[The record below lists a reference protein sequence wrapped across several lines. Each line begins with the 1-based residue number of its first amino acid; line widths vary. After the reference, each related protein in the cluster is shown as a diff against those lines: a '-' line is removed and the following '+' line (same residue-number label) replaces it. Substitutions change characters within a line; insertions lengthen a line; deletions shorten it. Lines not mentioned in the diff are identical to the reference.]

1 MDDLLNFFKNLSH
14 VKDFD
19 RIRIG
24 LASPEKIRS
33 WSYGEIKTPETINY
47 RSFKPEHEGL
57 FCARTFGPIKD
68 YECLCGKYKLF
79 KHQGIVCEKCGVE
92 VTKAS
97 VRRERLGHIELAAP
111 IAHIWHFKSLP
122 SRIGLLLDMS
132 LRDLERVLYFEMY
145 VVIEPGSTSLK
156 RGQLLSEVAYLEA
169 LETFGQDFD
178 ARMGGEAIY
187 ELLRSLDL
195 ALEVEKLRVLI
206 STCQSESV
214 RKKLGKRLLLFQA
227 FLRSGNKPEWMVLRV
242 LPVLP
247 PSLRPLV
254 PSEGMGRFVCSDL
267 NELYR
272 RVITRN
278 NRSKRLLA
286 LKAPGVVIRNE
297 LRMLQESVDALLDN
311 GRQHR
316 VVSGAN
322 RQPLQSLSD
331 MIKGKQGRF
340 RQNLLGKRVDF
351 SGRSVIVVDPCL
363 KLHQCGF
370 PKIMALELFKP
381 FLLFELQKRGL
392 AISIQA
398 ARLLVEDRVAEVWE
412 VLEDV
417 VVDFPV
423 LLNRIPTLCRLGIQA
438 FEPVLVDD
446 LAIHLHP
453 LVCRAFNAKFEG
465 DQMAVHVPLSLEAQV
480 EARVLL
486 MSGVNIFSPVNGE
499 PLFVP
504 SQEMIVGLFF
514 LTREGMGGEGL
525 VFADVAEVERAF
537 VNRVVGLQASVVV
550 RVGGV
555 RVNTTVGRAFLS
567 QSLPVGFP
575 FELINCCLTRERLL
589 GLLGFCFRRFG
600 LEETI
605 RFAESLMHFGFVF
618 ATRSGLSLGFDD
630 LEVPE
635 DKSGLIGEAMACVE
649 EVEEQYRCGL
659 ISGRQRYGHV
669 VDIWAQ
675 TRDKIADAVLSQLSV
690 NTQVFKEGVLEK
702 AESVLYMM
710 LKSGVCRLGEIR
722 EIVGMCGLRVK
733 ADGSFF
739 ENPVTASLCDG
750 LGVFEYF
757 FSSHNMRRRMAIL
770 AVKTANAGYLTRRL
784 VDVAQDV
791 VVVED
796 DCGTSEGLCLTA
808 LVRGGKVVVS
818 LGERVVGRVVAED
831 VFVEGE
837 SQPFVKA
844 GSFLDEDWVELLEDK
859 GVVEVKVR
867 SPITCES
874 EGGVCALCYGRDLG
888 RGVLVDVGEAV
899 GVIAAQSVGQS
910 VGEVTRFRGEFGG
923 AGVVEFVEVGCSGVL
938 VFEGV
943 RLVLQRLKSGV
954 SLGFQFVNVS
964 DSGVV
969 CVVDGSGGVC
979 ERHRVPYGAIFL
991 VNDGAVVEAGM
1002 QVAYWYSEVCPV
1014 ISEVAGF
1021 IRFVDMVEGVTVVR
1035 ELDDGNGRISY
1046 QVRSRSLWPLGSG
1059 ELRPGVKVVDKD
1071 NKALRFA
1078 GSKAVVSLPAGAV
1091 VNVDNGV
1098 RVDVGDVVAFVP
1110 RGGGEFGSSGL
1121 GRLVDLFEARVPK
1134 APAIFALRAG
1144 QVSFGK
1150 ESKVKHRFVI
1160 TGDDGSSE
1168 VFTIPKWRD
1177 VRVASG
1183 NEVEVGDVIVEGS
1196 PNLHDIL
1203 RLRGVGGLVRYFV
1216 DELQEIFINHNVSI
1230 SCKHF
1235 EVIIRQMLGSVIVV
1249 DPGDTPFF
1257 CGEVVSE
1264 SRLLA
1269 ENEKLVKGKGR
1280 SGKAAT
1286 WERHLL
1292 GITKASLA
1300 TDSFISA
1307 ASFMDTTRVLLNSA
1321 LKGSCDDLRGIK
1333 ENVILGRLIPAG
1345 TGFHEDRR

>member
-1 MDDLLNFFKNLSH
+1 MDDLLNLFKNLSH

-33 WSYGEIKTPETINY
+33 GSYGEIKTPETINY
-47 RSFKPEHEGL
+47 RSFKPEHDGL

-206 STCQSESV
+206 SACQSESV
-214 RKKLGKRLLLFQA
+214 RKKLRKRLLLFQA
-227 FLRSGNKPEWMVLRV
+227 FLRSTNKPEWMVLRV

-272 RVITRN
+272 RVVSRN

-286 LKAPGVVIRNE
+286 LKAPDVVIRNE

-316 VVSGAN
+316 QVSGAN

-331 MIKGKQGRF
+331 IIKGKQGRF

-363 KLHQCGF
+363 KLHQCGL
-370 PKIMALELFKP
+370 PKAMALELFKP

-398 ARLLVEDRVAEVWE
+398 ARVLVEDRVADVWE

-465 DQMAVHVPLSLEAQV
+465 DQMAVHVPLSLESQV

-504 SQEMIVGLFF
+504 SQEMVVGLFF
-514 LTREGMGGEGL
+514 LTREGIGGEGL

-537 VNRVVGLQASVVV
+537 MSGGLALQASVVV
-550 RVGGV
+550 RVDGV

-567 QSLPVGFP
+567 RSLPVGFP

-589 GLLGFCFRRFG
+589 GLLIFCFRRFG

-605 RFAESLMHFGFVF
+605 RFAERLMHFGFVF

-630 LEVPE
+630 LVVPE
-635 DKSGLIGEAMACVE
+635 NKSGLIGEAMACVE
-649 EVEEQYRCGL
+649 EVEEQYRCCM
-659 ISGRQRYGHV
+659 ITHSQRYHQV

-675 TRDKIADAVLSQLSV
+675 TRDKIAEAVLSQLSA
-690 NTQVFKEGVLEK
+690 EGV
-702 AESVLYMM
+702 AESALSMM

-739 ENPVTASLCDG
+739 ENPVTASLRDG

-757 FSSHNMRRRMAIL
+757 FSSHNMRRHLATL

-796 DCGTSEGLCLTA
+796 DCGTSEGVCLTA

-831 VFVEGE
+831 VFVVGE
-837 SQPFVKA
+837 PFVKA

-888 RGVLVDVGEAV
+888 RGVLVEVGEAV
-899 GVIAAQSVGQS
+899 GVVAAQSVGES
-910 VGEVTRFRGEFGG
+910 VGKVTRFRGEFGG
-923 AGVVEFVEVGCSGVL
+923 YGVVEFVEVGCSGVL
-938 VFEGV
+938 MFEGV
-943 RLVLQRLKSGV
+943 RLVLQRLKSGG
-954 SLGFQFVNVS
+954 GFQFVNVS

-969 CVVDGSGGVC
+969 CVVDGAGGVY
-979 ERHRVPYGAIFL
+979 ERHRVPYGAIFF
-991 VNDGAVVEAGM
+991 VNEGAVVEAGR
-1002 QVAYWYSEVCPV
+1002 QVAYWSSEVCPV
-1014 ISEVAGF
+1014 ICEVAGF
-1021 IRFVDMVEGVTVVR
+1021 VRFVDMVEGVTVVR
-1035 ELDDGNGRISY
+1035 ELDDGRISY
-1046 QVRSRSLWPLGSG
+1046 QVRSRGLWALGSG
-1059 ELRPGVKVVDKD
+1059 ELRPGIKVVDKD
-1071 NKALRFA
+1071 NQALMFA
-1078 GSKAVVSLPAGAV
+1078 GSKELVSLPAGAI

-1098 RVDVGDVVAFVP
+1098 RVDVGDIVAFVP
-1110 RGGGEFGSSGL
+1110 RGGGDEFGSSGL

-1134 APAIFALRAG
+1134 AHGILALRAG
-1144 QVSFGK
+1144 RVSFGK

-1160 TGDDGSSE
+1160 TGDDGSSD
-1168 VFTIPKWRD
+1168 VFSIQKWRD

-1183 NEVEVGDVIVEGS
+1183 DDVEVGDVIVEGS

-1203 RLRGVGGLVRYFV
+1203 RLRGVGGLVRYLVEDF
-1216 DELQEIFINHNVSI
+1216 QEIFINHDVSI
-1230 SCKHF
+1230 SCQHL

-1249 DPGDTPFF
+1249 EPGDTPFF

-1269 ENEKLVKGKGR
+1269 ENEKV
-1280 SGKAAT
+1280 GKAAT

-1307 ASFMDTTRVLLNSA
+1307 ASFMDTTRVLLSSA
-1321 LKGSCDDLRGIK
+1321 LQGSCDDLRGIK